1 MSNITAP
8 RIMAG
13 VTAGYVLGR
22 MHKLKLALI
31 VGSALANRKLV
42 SAQVDKLTDAAGVGP
57 LGEQLVSAGRK
68 AALGA
73 ISSRIDGISDRIAE
87 RTDRLNGSA
96 VDEDEDEPEDEYEDE
111 EPAEDEEEPEDEYE
125 DEELAEDEEEEPVAE
140 DEEFEDEEP
149 AEDEESPRGRVR
161 GRRAGRG
168 RRARRGRR
176 GRARSRGR
184 RVRGRGRVRGGR
196 TMSAKESGGLL
207 DQLPIDRLR
216 TEVTELGKAMAKN
229 GFSSAIE
236 KVGDASGPAGKAAK
250 SIKDGE
256 SPVKAA
262 TKAGTSALKDKVK
275 EAVGGGGG
283 GKKMKVVNILE
294 TIDVPVPRRVAYDK
308 WTQFQD
314 IPDFTRKV
322 EKVDQKEDEKL
333 EWKAQVFLSHRTW
346 QATIKEQV
354 PDERIVWESSGE
366 KGHVDGAVTF
376 HELAPDLTRVLMTLE
391 YHPQGFFEKTA
402 NLWRAQGR
410 RARADMRQF
419 RREMTMHTMLEQE
432 EQEGW
437 RGEIRDKEVVKSDEE
452 GQKEEKQQE
461 KKQSSSSDG
470 RSTSKKSAS
479 GNGNARKSTA
489 KKSTAKKSSS
499 SSSGPRKSAA
509 KKSSSSSAPPE
520 VRGQEVEQ
528 QQSSSRRSP
537 AKKTAAA
544 RKSTGKKTAS
554 GRTAKKSAS
563 KRTAKKASR
572 SSS

>member
-1 MSNITAP
+1 MS
-8 RIMAG
+8 
-13 VTAGYVLGR
+13 
-22 MHKLKLALI
+22 
-31 VGSALANRKLV
+31 
-42 SAQVDKLTDAAGVGP
+42 D
-57 LGEQLVSAGRK
+57 
-68 AALGA
+68 
-73 ISSRIDGISDRIAE
+73 
-87 RTDRLNGSA
+87 
-96 VDEDEDEPEDEYEDE
+96 
-111 EPAEDEEEPEDEYE
+111 
-125 DEELAEDEEEEPVAE
+125 
-140 DEEFEDEEP
+140 
-149 AEDEESPRGRVR
+149 
-161 GRRAGRG
+161 
-168 RRARRGRR
+168 
-176 GRARSRGR
+176 
-184 RVRGRGRVRGGR
+184 
-196 TMSAKESGGLL
+196 KESGGGLL
-207 DQLPIDRLR
+207 EQLPIDRLR
-216 TEVTELGKAMAKN
+216 TEVTEFGKAMAKN
-229 GFSSAIE
+229 GLSSAIE
-236 KVGDASGPAGKAAK
+236 KMGDGSGSVGKAAK

-262 TKAGTSALKDKVK
+262 TKAGTSAVKDKVK

-419 RREMTMHTMLEQE
+419 RREMTMHTLLEQE
-432 EQEGW
+432 EQDGW
-437 RGEIRDKEVVKSDEE
+437 RGEIRDSEVVKSDEE
-452 GQKEEKQQE
+452 GQDED
-461 KKQSSSSDG
+461 KKSESSNEGSSRKKSSSSRRG
-470 RSTSKKSAS
+470 SS
-479 GNGNARKSTA
+479 GNNRAR
-489 KKSTAKKSSS
+489 KSTAKKSSS
-499 SSSGPRKSAA
+499 SGEGSSGNTAKKSAAKKSSSSGSRTRKSAA
-509 KKSSSSSAPPE
+509 KKSSSGGSRTRKSAAKKSSGSGSSA
-520 VRGQEVEQ
+520 RK
-528 QQSSSRRSP
+528 STSKR
-537 AKKTAAA
+537 AAAA
-544 RKSTGKKTAS
+544 RKSTGKKTTT

>member
-1 MSNITAP
+1 
-8 RIMAG
+8 
-13 VTAGYVLGR
+13 
-22 MHKLKLALI
+22 
-31 VGSALANRKLV
+31 
-42 SAQVDKLTDAAGVGP
+42 
-57 LGEQLVSAGRK
+57 
-68 AALGA
+68 
-73 ISSRIDGISDRIAE
+73 
-87 RTDRLNGSA
+87 
-96 VDEDEDEPEDEYEDE
+96 
-111 EPAEDEEEPEDEYE
+111 
-125 DEELAEDEEEEPVAE
+125 
-140 DEEFEDEEP
+140 
-149 AEDEESPRGRVR
+149 
-161 GRRAGRG
+161 
-168 RRARRGRR
+168 
-176 GRARSRGR
+176 
-184 RVRGRGRVRGGR
+184 
-196 TMSAKESGGLL
+196 MSAKESGGLL

-452 GQKEEKQQE
+452 GQKEEKQ
-461 KKQSSSSDG
+461 KQSSSSDG
-470 RSTSKKSAS
+470 GSTTKKSAS

-499 SSSGPRKSAA
+499 SSSSPRKSTAKKSSSSSSSPRKSAA
-509 KKSSSSSAPPE
+509 KKSSSSSNTRPRKPAAKK
-520 VRGQEVEQ
+520 
-528 QQSSSRRSP
+528 SSSSSGSRRSP

-554 GRTAKKSAS
+554 GRPAKKSAS

>member
-1 MSNITAP
+1 MS
-8 RIMAG
+8 
-13 VTAGYVLGR
+13 
-22 MHKLKLALI
+22 
-31 VGSALANRKLV
+31 
-42 SAQVDKLTDAAGVGP
+42 D
-57 LGEQLVSAGRK
+57 
-68 AALGA
+68 
-73 ISSRIDGISDRIAE
+73 
-87 RTDRLNGSA
+87 
-96 VDEDEDEPEDEYEDE
+96 
-111 EPAEDEEEPEDEYE
+111 
-125 DEELAEDEEEEPVAE
+125 
-140 DEEFEDEEP
+140 
-149 AEDEESPRGRVR
+149 
-161 GRRAGRG
+161 
-168 RRARRGRR
+168 
-176 GRARSRGR
+176 
-184 RVRGRGRVRGGR
+184 
-196 TMSAKESGGLL
+196 KESGGLL

-216 TEVTELGKAMAKN
+216 TEVTELGKAMVKN

-236 KVGDASGPAGKAAK
+236 KVGDGSSPVSKAAE

-275 EAVGGGGG
+275 DAVGGGG

-432 EQEGW
+432 EQDGW

-452 GQKEEKQQE
+452 GQDEDKKSDSSEE
-461 KKQSSSSDG
+461 
-470 RSTSKKSAS
+470 RPTSKKSAS
-479 GNGNARKSTA
+479 SSGNGNTRKSTGKKSAA
-489 KKSTAKKSSS
+489 KKSSSSSGARKSTAKKSSS
-499 SSSGPRKSAA
+499 SSSSRRPPGKKSGSSSSARKSPA
-509 KKSSSSSAPPE
+509 KKSSSSS
-520 VRGQEVEQ
+520 
-528 QQSSSRRSP
+528 SP
-537 AKKTAAA
+537 RKSTAKKTAAA
-544 RKSTGKKTAS
+544 RKSTGKKTTS

>member
-1 MSNITAP
+1 MS
-8 RIMAG
+8 
-13 VTAGYVLGR
+13 
-22 MHKLKLALI
+22 
-31 VGSALANRKLV
+31 
-42 SAQVDKLTDAAGVGP
+42 D
-57 LGEQLVSAGRK
+57 
-68 AALGA
+68 
-73 ISSRIDGISDRIAE
+73 
-87 RTDRLNGSA
+87 
-96 VDEDEDEPEDEYEDE
+96 
-111 EPAEDEEEPEDEYE
+111 
-125 DEELAEDEEEEPVAE
+125 
-140 DEEFEDEEP
+140 
-149 AEDEESPRGRVR
+149 
-161 GRRAGRG
+161 
-168 RRARRGRR
+168 
-176 GRARSRGR
+176 
-184 RVRGRGRVRGGR
+184 
-196 TMSAKESGGLL
+196 KESGGGLL

-216 TEVTELGKAMAKN
+216 TEVTELGKAMVKN

-236 KVGDASGPAGKAAK
+236 KVGDGSGPVGKAAE

-256 SPVKAA
+256 SPAKAA
-262 TKAGTSALKDKVK
+262 TKAGASALKDKVK

-437 RGEIRDKEVVKSDEE
+437 RGEIRESEVVKSDEE
-452 GQKEEKQQE
+452 GQDEEK
-461 KKQSSSSDG
+461 KSDSSEE

-479 GNGNARKSTA
+479 SSGNTRKSTG
-489 KKSTAKKSSS
+489 KKSAAKKSSS
-499 SSSGPRKSAA
+499 SSGARKSAA
-509 KKSSSSSAPPE
+509 KKSSSSSGRRPP
-520 VRGQEVEQ
+520 GKK
-528 QQSSSRRSP
+528 SSSSSGARKSPAKKSSRSSGARKST

-554 GRTAKKSAS
+554 GRTAKKAAS

>member
-1 MSNITAP
+1 MS
-8 RIMAG
+8 
-13 VTAGYVLGR
+13 
-22 MHKLKLALI
+22 
-31 VGSALANRKLV
+31 
-42 SAQVDKLTDAAGVGP
+42 DKD
-57 LGEQLVSAGRK
+57 
-68 AALGA
+68 
-73 ISSRIDGISDRIAE
+73 
-87 RTDRLNGSA
+87 
-96 VDEDEDEPEDEYEDE
+96 
-111 EPAEDEEEPEDEYE
+111 
-125 DEELAEDEEEEPVAE
+125 
-140 DEEFEDEEP
+140 
-149 AEDEESPRGRVR
+149 
-161 GRRAGRG
+161 
-168 RRARRGRR
+168 
-176 GRARSRGR
+176 
-184 RVRGRGRVRGGR
+184 
-196 TMSAKESGGLL
+196 SGGLL

-216 TEVTELGKAMAKN
+216 TEVTELGKAMVKN
-229 GFSSAIE
+229 GFTSAID
-236 KVGDASGPAGKAAK
+236 KVSDGSGPAGKAVE
-250 SIKDGE
+250 SIKKGE

-419 RREMTMHTMLEQE
+419 RREMTMQTMLEQE

-437 RGEIRDKEVVKSDEE
+437 RGEIRESEVVKGDEE
-452 GQKEEKQQE
+452 GQNED
-461 KKQSSSSDG
+461 KKSSSSNR
-470 RSTSKKSAS
+470 RSASKKSAS
-479 GNGNARKSTA
+479 GGSNARKSSARKSTA
-489 KKSTAKKSSS
+489 KKSSSGPRKSTAKKSSS
-499 SSSGPRKSAA
+499 GRSNARKST
-509 KKSSSSSAPPE
+509 
-520 VRGQEVEQ
+520 
-528 QQSSSRRSP
+528 

-554 GRTAKKSAS
+554 RRTAKKSAS

>member
-1 MSNITAP
+1 MS
-8 RIMAG
+8 
-13 VTAGYVLGR
+13 
-22 MHKLKLALI
+22 
-31 VGSALANRKLV
+31 
-42 SAQVDKLTDAAGVGP
+42 D
-57 LGEQLVSAGRK
+57 
-68 AALGA
+68 
-73 ISSRIDGISDRIAE
+73 
-87 RTDRLNGSA
+87 
-96 VDEDEDEPEDEYEDE
+96 
-111 EPAEDEEEPEDEYE
+111 
-125 DEELAEDEEEEPVAE
+125 
-140 DEEFEDEEP
+140 
-149 AEDEESPRGRVR
+149 
-161 GRRAGRG
+161 
-168 RRARRGRR
+168 
-176 GRARSRGR
+176 
-184 RVRGRGRVRGGR
+184 
-196 TMSAKESGGLL
+196 KESGGGLL

-216 TEVTELGKAMAKN
+216 TEVTELGKAMVKN

-236 KVGDASGPAGKAAK
+236 KVGDGSGPVGKAAE

-256 SPVKAA
+256 SPAKAA
-262 TKAGTSALKDKVK
+262 TKAGASALKDKVK

-376 HELAPDLTRVLMTLE
+376 HELAPDLTRILMTLE

-437 RGEIRDKEVVKSDEE
+437 RGEIRESEVVKSDEE
-452 GQKEEKQQE
+452 GQDEEK
-461 KKQSSSSDG
+461 KSDSSEE
-470 RSTSKKSAS
+470 RSTSKKSAPSS
-479 GNGNARKSTA
+479 GNGNTRKSTG
-489 KKSTAKKSSS
+489 KKSAAKKSSS
-499 SSSGPRKSAA
+499 SSGARKSAA
-509 KKSSSSSAPPE
+509 KKSSSSSGRRPP
-520 VRGQEVEQ
+520 GKK
-528 QQSSSRRSP
+528 SSSSSGARKSPAKKSSRSSGARKST

-554 GRTAKKSAS
+554 GRTAKKAAS

>member
-1 MSNITAP
+1 MS
-8 RIMAG
+8 
-13 VTAGYVLGR
+13 
-22 MHKLKLALI
+22 
-31 VGSALANRKLV
+31 
-42 SAQVDKLTDAAGVGP
+42 D
-57 LGEQLVSAGRK
+57 
-68 AALGA
+68 
-73 ISSRIDGISDRIAE
+73 
-87 RTDRLNGSA
+87 
-96 VDEDEDEPEDEYEDE
+96 
-111 EPAEDEEEPEDEYE
+111 
-125 DEELAEDEEEEPVAE
+125 
-140 DEEFEDEEP
+140 
-149 AEDEESPRGRVR
+149 
-161 GRRAGRG
+161 
-168 RRARRGRR
+168 
-176 GRARSRGR
+176 
-184 RVRGRGRVRGGR
+184 
-196 TMSAKESGGLL
+196 KESGGLL

-216 TEVTELGKAMAKN
+216 TEVTELGKAMVKN

-236 KVGDASGPAGKAAK
+236 KVGDGSSPVSKAAE
-250 SIKDGE
+250 SIKDGQ

-275 EAVGGGGG
+275 DAVGGGGG

-432 EQEGW
+432 EQDGW

-452 GQKEEKQQE
+452 GQDEDKNSDSSEE
-461 KKQSSSSDG
+461 

-479 GNGNARKSTA
+479 SSGNGNTRKSTG
-489 KKSTAKKSSS
+489 K
-499 SSSGPRKSAA
+499 KSAA
-509 KKSSSSSAPPE
+509 KKSSGSSGTRKSPAKKSSS
-520 VRGQEVEQ
+520 G
-528 QQSSSRRSP
+528 SSNARKST

-544 RKSTGKKTAS
+544 RKSTGKKTTS

>member
-1 MSNITAP
+1 
-8 RIMAG
+8 
-13 VTAGYVLGR
+13 
-22 MHKLKLALI
+22 
-31 VGSALANRKLV
+31 
-42 SAQVDKLTDAAGVGP
+42 
-57 LGEQLVSAGRK
+57 
-68 AALGA
+68 
-73 ISSRIDGISDRIAE
+73 
-87 RTDRLNGSA
+87 
-96 VDEDEDEPEDEYEDE
+96 
-111 EPAEDEEEPEDEYE
+111 
-125 DEELAEDEEEEPVAE
+125 
-140 DEEFEDEEP
+140 
-149 AEDEESPRGRVR
+149 
-161 GRRAGRG
+161 
-168 RRARRGRR
+168 
-176 GRARSRGR
+176 
-184 RVRGRGRVRGGR
+184 
-196 TMSAKESGGLL
+196 MSAKESGGGLL

-229 GFSSAIE
+229 GFSSAVE
-236 KVGDASGPAGKAAK
+236 KVGDGSGAAGKAAE
-250 SIKDGE
+250 SIKEGE
-256 SPVKAA
+256 SPAKAA

-419 RREMTMHTMLEQE
+419 RREMTMQTMLEQE
-432 EQEGW
+432 EQDGW
-437 RGEIRDKEVVKSDEE
+437 RGEIRDKEVVKSDDE
-452 GQKEEKQQE
+452 GQAED
-461 KKQSSSSDG
+461 KKSSSSNK
-470 RSTSKKSAS
+470 RSTSKKRRQQRERNGS
-479 GNGNARKSTA
+479 GSRPRRSRPRRSRPPGRPRRPRSPAAAVPAPVQA
-489 KKSTAKKSSS
+489 KK
-499 SSSGPRKSAA
+499 
-509 KKSSSSSAPPE
+509 
-520 VRGQEVEQ
+520 
-528 QQSSSRRSP
+528 SP

>member
-1 MSNITAP
+1 MS
-8 RIMAG
+8 
-13 VTAGYVLGR
+13 
-22 MHKLKLALI
+22 
-31 VGSALANRKLV
+31 
-42 SAQVDKLTDAAGVGP
+42 DKD
-57 LGEQLVSAGRK
+57 
-68 AALGA
+68 
-73 ISSRIDGISDRIAE
+73 
-87 RTDRLNGSA
+87 
-96 VDEDEDEPEDEYEDE
+96 
-111 EPAEDEEEPEDEYE
+111 
-125 DEELAEDEEEEPVAE
+125 
-140 DEEFEDEEP
+140 
-149 AEDEESPRGRVR
+149 
-161 GRRAGRG
+161 
-168 RRARRGRR
+168 
-176 GRARSRGR
+176 
-184 RVRGRGRVRGGR
+184 
-196 TMSAKESGGLL
+196 SGGLL
-207 DQLPIDRLR
+207 GQLPLDRLR

-229 GFSSAIE
+229 GFTSAID
-236 KVGDASGPAGKAAK
+236 KVSDGSGPAGKAVE
-250 SIKDGE
+250 SIKKGE
-256 SPVKAA
+256 SPAKAA

-419 RREMTMHTMLEQE
+419 RREMTMHTLLEQE

-437 RGEIRDKEVVKSDEE
+437 RGEIRESEVVKSDDE
-452 GQKEEKQQE
+452 GQSDD
-461 KKQSSSSDG
+461 KKSSSSSG
-470 RSTSKKSAS
+470 RSASKRSAS
-479 GNGNARKSTA
+479 GRSNARKSTA
-489 KKSTAKKSSS
+489 RKTTAKKSSSGPRKSTAKKSSS
-499 SSSGPRKSAA
+499 SRSNARKST
-509 KKSSSSSAPPE
+509 
-520 VRGQEVEQ
+520 
-528 QQSSSRRSP
+528 

>member
-1 MSNITAP
+1 
-8 RIMAG
+8 
-13 VTAGYVLGR
+13 
-22 MHKLKLALI
+22 
-31 VGSALANRKLV
+31 
-42 SAQVDKLTDAAGVGP
+42 
-57 LGEQLVSAGRK
+57 
-68 AALGA
+68 
-73 ISSRIDGISDRIAE
+73 
-87 RTDRLNGSA
+87 
-96 VDEDEDEPEDEYEDE
+96 
-111 EPAEDEEEPEDEYE
+111 
-125 DEELAEDEEEEPVAE
+125 
-140 DEEFEDEEP
+140 
-149 AEDEESPRGRVR
+149 
-161 GRRAGRG
+161 
-168 RRARRGRR
+168 
-176 GRARSRGR
+176 
-184 RVRGRGRVRGGR
+184 
-196 TMSAKESGGLL
+196 MSAKESGGLL

-229 GFSSAIE
+229 GFSSAVE

-452 GQKEEKQQE
+452 GQKEEKQ
-461 KKQSSSSDG
+461 KKSSSSDG

-499 SSSGPRKSAA
+499 SSSSPRKSAA
-509 KKSSSSSAPPE
+509 KKSSSSTRPRKSAAKKSSSS
-520 VRGQEVEQ
+520 
-528 QQSSSRRSP
+528 SSSRRSP

-554 GRTAKKSAS
+554 ARPAKKSAS

>member
-1 MSNITAP
+1 
-8 RIMAG
+8 
-13 VTAGYVLGR
+13 
-22 MHKLKLALI
+22 
-31 VGSALANRKLV
+31 
-42 SAQVDKLTDAAGVGP
+42 
-57 LGEQLVSAGRK
+57 
-68 AALGA
+68 
-73 ISSRIDGISDRIAE
+73 
-87 RTDRLNGSA
+87 
-96 VDEDEDEPEDEYEDE
+96 
-111 EPAEDEEEPEDEYE
+111 
-125 DEELAEDEEEEPVAE
+125 
-140 DEEFEDEEP
+140 
-149 AEDEESPRGRVR
+149 
-161 GRRAGRG
+161 
-168 RRARRGRR
+168 
-176 GRARSRGR
+176 
-184 RVRGRGRVRGGR
+184 
-196 TMSAKESGGLL
+196 MSAKESGGGLL

-216 TEVTELGKAMAKN
+216 SEVTELGKAMAKN

-236 KVGDASGPAGKAAK
+236 KVGDGSGAVGKAAE
-250 SIKDGE
+250 SIKKGE
-256 SPVKAA
+256 SPAKAA

-437 RGEIRDKEVVKSDEE
+437 RGEIRDKEVVKGDDE
-452 GQKEEKQQE
+452 GQSDD
-461 KKQSSSSDG
+461 KKSGSSKKRSASKKSSSSRQG
-470 RSTSKKSAS
+470 GGSSNARKSSAKKSTARKSTTKKAS
-479 GNGNARKSTA
+479 SGSSSARKSTA
-489 KKSTAKKSSS
+489 
-499 SSSGPRKSAA
+499 RK
-509 KKSSSSSAPPE
+509 
-520 VRGQEVEQ
+520 
-528 QQSSSRRSP
+528 SP

>member
-1 MSNITAP
+1 
-8 RIMAG
+8 
-13 VTAGYVLGR
+13 
-22 MHKLKLALI
+22 
-31 VGSALANRKLV
+31 
-42 SAQVDKLTDAAGVGP
+42 
-57 LGEQLVSAGRK
+57 
-68 AALGA
+68 
-73 ISSRIDGISDRIAE
+73 
-87 RTDRLNGSA
+87 
-96 VDEDEDEPEDEYEDE
+96 
-111 EPAEDEEEPEDEYE
+111 
-125 DEELAEDEEEEPVAE
+125 
-140 DEEFEDEEP
+140 
-149 AEDEESPRGRVR
+149 
-161 GRRAGRG
+161 
-168 RRARRGRR
+168 
-176 GRARSRGR
+176 
-184 RVRGRGRVRGGR
+184 
-196 TMSAKESGGLL
+196 MSAKESGGGLL

-229 GFSSAIE
+229 GFSSAVE
-236 KVGDASGPAGKAAK
+236 KMGDGSGAAGKAAK

-419 RREMTMHTMLEQE
+419 RREMTMQTMLEQE
-432 EQEGW
+432 EQDGW
-437 RGEIRDKEVVKSDEE
+437 RGEIRDKEVVKSDDE
-452 GQKEEKQQE
+452 GQSED
-461 KKQSSSSDG
+461 KKSSSSNK
-470 RSTSKKSAS
+470 RSASKKSSSSRQGS
-479 GNGNARKSTA
+479 GRSNARKSTA
-489 KKSTAKKSSS
+489 KKSPAKKSSS
-499 SSSGPRKSAA
+499 TRKTAA
-509 KKSSSSSAPPE
+509 KKSSSGSSNA
-520 VRGQEVEQ
+520 RKAT
-528 QQSSSRRSP
+528 

-554 GRTAKKSAS
+554 GRTAKKSTG

>member
-1 MSNITAP
+1 MSD
-8 RIMAG
+8 
-13 VTAGYVLGR
+13 
-22 MHKLKLALI
+22 K
-31 VGSALANRKLV
+31 GS
-42 SAQVDKLTDAAGVGP
+42 G
-57 LGEQLVSAGRK
+57 
-68 AALGA
+68 
-73 ISSRIDGISDRIAE
+73 
-87 RTDRLNGSA
+87 
-96 VDEDEDEPEDEYEDE
+96 
-111 EPAEDEEEPEDEYE
+111 
-125 DEELAEDEEEEPVAE
+125 
-140 DEEFEDEEP
+140 
-149 AEDEESPRGRVR
+149 
-161 GRRAGRG
+161 
-168 RRARRGRR
+168 
-176 GRARSRGR
+176 
-184 RVRGRGRVRGGR
+184 
-196 TMSAKESGGLL
+196 GGLL
-207 DQLPIDRLR
+207 DELPIDRLR
-216 TEVTELGKAMAKN
+216 SEVTQLGKAVAKN
-229 GFSSAIE
+229 GFTSVIE
-236 KVGDASGPAGKAAK
+236 KMGDGTGGAVGKAAE

-275 EAVGGGGG
+275 DAVGGGGG

-419 RREMTMHTMLEQE
+419 RREMTMHTLLEQE

-452 GQKEEKQQE
+452 GQDE
-461 KKQSSSSDG
+461 D
-470 RSTSKKSAS
+470 KKSES
-479 GNGNARKSTA
+479 SNEGSSR
-489 KKSTAKKSSS
+489 KKSESSNEGSSRKKSSS
-499 SSSGPRKSAA
+499 SRRGASGGSNRPRKSAA
-509 KKSSSSSAPPE
+509 KKSSSS
-520 VRGQEVEQ
+520 GQGSSGNDNARKSTAKK
-528 QQSSSRRSP
+528 SSSGSSSARKATAKKASSGSSSARKSSARKSP

>member
-1 MSNITAP
+1 
-8 RIMAG
+8 
-13 VTAGYVLGR
+13 
-22 MHKLKLALI
+22 
-31 VGSALANRKLV
+31 
-42 SAQVDKLTDAAGVGP
+42 
-57 LGEQLVSAGRK
+57 
-68 AALGA
+68 
-73 ISSRIDGISDRIAE
+73 
-87 RTDRLNGSA
+87 
-96 VDEDEDEPEDEYEDE
+96 
-111 EPAEDEEEPEDEYE
+111 
-125 DEELAEDEEEEPVAE
+125 
-140 DEEFEDEEP
+140 
-149 AEDEESPRGRVR
+149 
-161 GRRAGRG
+161 
-168 RRARRGRR
+168 
-176 GRARSRGR
+176 
-184 RVRGRGRVRGGR
+184 
-196 TMSAKESGGLL
+196 MSAKESGGGLL

-216 TEVTELGKAMAKN
+216 TEVTELGKAMVKN
-229 GFSSAIE
+229 GFSSAAE
-236 KVGDASGPAGKAAK
+236 KVGDGTGVAGKAAK

-256 SPVKAA
+256 SPVKAVSKAA

-419 RREMTMHTMLEQE
+419 RREMTMQTMLEQE

-437 RGEIRDKEVVKSDEE
+437 RGEIRDKEVVKSDDE
-452 GQKEEKQQE
+452 GQADDKKSDSSNKQSPS
-461 KKQSSSSDG
+461 KKSSSSKQG
-470 RSTSKKSAS
+470 AGNTS
-479 GNGNARKSTA
+479 ARKSTA
-489 KKSTAKKSSS
+489 KKSPAKKTAAKRTAKKA
-499 SSSGPRKSAA
+499 SSG
-509 KKSSSSSAPPE
+509 SSSA
-520 VRGQEVEQ
+520 RK
-528 QQSSSRRSP
+528 ST
-537 AKKTAAA
+537 ATKTAAA

>member
-1 MSNITAP
+1 MS
-8 RIMAG
+8 
-13 VTAGYVLGR
+13 
-22 MHKLKLALI
+22 
-31 VGSALANRKLV
+31 
-42 SAQVDKLTDAAGVGP
+42 D
-57 LGEQLVSAGRK
+57 
-68 AALGA
+68 
-73 ISSRIDGISDRIAE
+73 
-87 RTDRLNGSA
+87 
-96 VDEDEDEPEDEYEDE
+96 
-111 EPAEDEEEPEDEYE
+111 
-125 DEELAEDEEEEPVAE
+125 
-140 DEEFEDEEP
+140 
-149 AEDEESPRGRVR
+149 
-161 GRRAGRG
+161 
-168 RRARRGRR
+168 
-176 GRARSRGR
+176 
-184 RVRGRGRVRGGR
+184 
-196 TMSAKESGGLL
+196 KESGGGLL

-216 TEVTELGKAMAKN
+216 TEVTELGKAMVKN

-236 KVGDASGPAGKAAK
+236 KVGDGSGPVGKAAE

-256 SPVKAA
+256 SPAKAA
-262 TKAGTSALKDKVK
+262 TKAGASALKDKVK

-437 RGEIRDKEVVKSDEE
+437 RGEIRESEVVKSDEE
-452 GQKEEKQQE
+452 GQDEEK
-461 KKQSSSSDG
+461 KSDSSEE

-479 GNGNARKSTA
+479 SSGNTRKSTG
-489 KKSTAKKSSS
+489 KKSAAKKSSS
-499 SSSGPRKSAA
+499 SSGARKSAA
-509 KKSSSSSAPPE
+509 KKSSSSSSGRRPP
-520 VRGQEVEQ
+520 GKK
-528 QQSSSRRSP
+528 SSSSSSARRSP
-537 AKKTAAA
+537 GKESSSSSSARKSTAKKTAAA

>member
-1 MSNITAP
+1 MSP
-8 RIMAG
+8 
-13 VTAGYVLGR
+13 
-22 MHKLKLALI
+22 
-31 VGSALANRKLV
+31 
-42 SAQVDKLTDAAGVGP
+42 
-57 LGEQLVSAGRK
+57 
-68 AALGA
+68 
-73 ISSRIDGISDRIAE
+73 
-87 RTDRLNGSA
+87 
-96 VDEDEDEPEDEYEDE
+96 
-111 EPAEDEEEPEDEYE
+111 
-125 DEELAEDEEEEPVAE
+125 
-140 DEEFEDEEP
+140 
-149 AEDEESPRGRVR
+149 
-161 GRRAGRG
+161 
-168 RRARRGRR
+168 
-176 GRARSRGR
+176 
-184 RVRGRGRVRGGR
+184 
-196 TMSAKESGGLL
+196 KESEGLL
-207 DQLPIDRLR
+207 GQLPLDRLR

-229 GFSSAIE
+229 GFTSAID
-236 KVGDASGPAGKAAK
+236 KVSDGSGAAGKAVE
-250 SIKDGE
+250 SIKKGE
-256 SPVKAA
+256 SPAKAA

-294 TIDVPVPRRVAYDK
+294 TVDVPVPRRVAYDK

-419 RREMTMHTMLEQE
+419 RREMTMHTLLEQD

-437 RGEIRDKEVVKSDEE
+437 RGEIRESEVVKSDDE
-452 GQKEEKQQE
+452 GQNED
-461 KKQSSSSDG
+461 KKSSSSN
-470 RSTSKKSAS
+470 RSSTSKKSAS
-479 GNGNARKSTA
+479 GNNARKSTA
-489 KKSTAKKSSS
+489 KKSTA
-499 SSSGPRKSAA
+499 RKSTA
-509 KKSSSSSAPPE
+509 KKSPAKKSPAKKSA
-520 VRGQEVEQ
+520 
-528 QQSSSRRSP
+528 SSRSNARKST

-544 RKSTGKKTAS
+544 RKSTGKKTTS

-563 KRTAKKASR
+563 KRTAKKTSR
-572 SSS
+572 GSS

>member
-1 MSNITAP
+1 MSD
-8 RIMAG
+8 
-13 VTAGYVLGR
+13 
-22 MHKLKLALI
+22 K
-31 VGSALANRKLV
+31 GS
-42 SAQVDKLTDAAGVGP
+42 G
-57 LGEQLVSAGRK
+57 
-68 AALGA
+68 
-73 ISSRIDGISDRIAE
+73 
-87 RTDRLNGSA
+87 
-96 VDEDEDEPEDEYEDE
+96 
-111 EPAEDEEEPEDEYE
+111 
-125 DEELAEDEEEEPVAE
+125 
-140 DEEFEDEEP
+140 
-149 AEDEESPRGRVR
+149 
-161 GRRAGRG
+161 
-168 RRARRGRR
+168 
-176 GRARSRGR
+176 
-184 RVRGRGRVRGGR
+184 
-196 TMSAKESGGLL
+196 GGLL
-207 DQLPIDRLR
+207 DELPIDRLR
-216 TEVTELGKAMAKN
+216 SEVTQLGKAVAKN
-229 GFSSAIE
+229 GFTSVIE
-236 KVGDASGPAGKAAK
+236 KMGDGTGGAAGKAVE
-250 SIKDGE
+250 SIKKGE
-256 SPVKAA
+256 SPAKAA

-419 RREMTMHTMLEQE
+419 RREMTMHTLLEQE

-452 GQKEEKQQE
+452 GQDED
-461 KKQSSSSDG
+461 KKSESSNEGSSRKKSSSSRRG
-470 RSTSKKSAS
+470 SS
-479 GNGNARKSTA
+479 GNNRAR
-489 KKSTAKKSSS
+489 KSTAKKSSS
-499 SSSGPRKSAA
+499 SGQGSSSNDNAPKSTPKKSSSGGSSARKSAA
-509 KKSSSSSAPPE
+509 KKSSSGSSRARKSAAKKSSSGSSSA
-520 VRGQEVEQ
+520 RK
-528 QQSSSRRSP
+528 SP

-554 GRTAKKSAS
+554 GRTAKKSAR
-563 KRTAKKASR
+563 KRPAKKASR

>member
-1 MSNITAP
+1 MS
-8 RIMAG
+8 
-13 VTAGYVLGR
+13 
-22 MHKLKLALI
+22 
-31 VGSALANRKLV
+31 
-42 SAQVDKLTDAAGVGP
+42 D
-57 LGEQLVSAGRK
+57 
-68 AALGA
+68 
-73 ISSRIDGISDRIAE
+73 
-87 RTDRLNGSA
+87 
-96 VDEDEDEPEDEYEDE
+96 
-111 EPAEDEEEPEDEYE
+111 
-125 DEELAEDEEEEPVAE
+125 
-140 DEEFEDEEP
+140 
-149 AEDEESPRGRVR
+149 
-161 GRRAGRG
+161 
-168 RRARRGRR
+168 
-176 GRARSRGR
+176 
-184 RVRGRGRVRGGR
+184 
-196 TMSAKESGGLL
+196 KESGGLL
-207 DQLPIDRLR
+207 DQLPLDRLR
-216 TEVTELGKAMAKN
+216 SEVTDLGKAMAKN
-229 GFSSAIE
+229 GFTSVID
-236 KVGDASGPAGKAAK
+236 KVGDGTGAAGKAAK
-250 SIKDGE
+250 NMKDGD

-275 EAVGGGGG
+275 DAVGGGGG

-419 RREMTMHTMLEQE
+419 RREMTMHTLLEQE
-432 EQEGW
+432 EQDGW

-452 GQKEEKQQE
+452 GQSED
-461 KKQSSSSDG
+461 KKSSSSNSSSK
-470 RSTSKKSAS
+470 RSASKKSS
-479 GNGNARKSTA
+479 SSRQGNGKARKSTA
-489 KKSTAKKSSS
+489 K
-499 SSSGPRKSAA
+499 KSAA
-509 KKSSSSSAPPE
+509 KKSSSSSSSGAKKSAAKKSSSTSSARKSPAKKSSS
-520 VRGQEVEQ
+520 
-528 QQSSSRRSP
+528 SSSRRSP

-554 GRTAKKSAS
+554 RRTAKKSS
-563 KRTAKKASR
+563 SRRPAKKASR

>member
-1 MSNITAP
+1 MS
-8 RIMAG
+8 
-13 VTAGYVLGR
+13 
-22 MHKLKLALI
+22 
-31 VGSALANRKLV
+31 
-42 SAQVDKLTDAAGVGP
+42 D
-57 LGEQLVSAGRK
+57 
-68 AALGA
+68 
-73 ISSRIDGISDRIAE
+73 
-87 RTDRLNGSA
+87 
-96 VDEDEDEPEDEYEDE
+96 
-111 EPAEDEEEPEDEYE
+111 
-125 DEELAEDEEEEPVAE
+125 
-140 DEEFEDEEP
+140 
-149 AEDEESPRGRVR
+149 
-161 GRRAGRG
+161 
-168 RRARRGRR
+168 
-176 GRARSRGR
+176 
-184 RVRGRGRVRGGR
+184 
-196 TMSAKESGGLL
+196 KESGGLL

-236 KVGDASGPAGKAAK
+236 KVGDGSSPAGKAAK

-437 RGEIRDKEVVKSDEE
+437 RGEIREKEVVKSDEE
-452 GQKEEKQQE
+452 AQKEEKN
-461 KKQSSSSDG
+461 SSSSD
-470 RSTSKKSAS
+470 RQSTSKKSAS
-479 GNGNARKSTA
+479 SNSNARQSNATGSGKGSAKGSTA
-489 KKSTAKKSSS
+489 KKSTAKKS
-499 SSSGPRKSAA
+499 AA
-509 KKSSSSSAPPE
+509 KKSTPRKSTAKKSTSGSSGAQKST
-520 VRGQEVEQ
+520 
-528 QQSSSRRSP
+528 

-544 RKSTGKKTAS
+544 RRSTGKKTAS
-554 GRTAKKSAS
+554 GHPAKKSAS

>member
-1 MSNITAP
+1 MSD
-8 RIMAG
+8 
-13 VTAGYVLGR
+13 
-22 MHKLKLALI
+22 K
-31 VGSALANRKLV
+31 GS
-42 SAQVDKLTDAAGVGP
+42 G
-57 LGEQLVSAGRK
+57 
-68 AALGA
+68 
-73 ISSRIDGISDRIAE
+73 
-87 RTDRLNGSA
+87 
-96 VDEDEDEPEDEYEDE
+96 
-111 EPAEDEEEPEDEYE
+111 
-125 DEELAEDEEEEPVAE
+125 
-140 DEEFEDEEP
+140 
-149 AEDEESPRGRVR
+149 
-161 GRRAGRG
+161 
-168 RRARRGRR
+168 
-176 GRARSRGR
+176 
-184 RVRGRGRVRGGR
+184 
-196 TMSAKESGGLL
+196 GGLL
-207 DQLPIDRLR
+207 DELPIDRLR
-216 TEVTELGKAMAKN
+216 SEVTELGKAVAKN
-229 GFSSAIE
+229 GFTSVIE
-236 KVGDASGPAGKAAK
+236 KMGDGSGGAAGKALESVK
-250 SIKDGE
+250 EGD

-275 EAVGGGGG
+275 DAVGGGGG

-452 GQKEEKQQE
+452 GQDED
-461 KKQSSSSDG
+461 KKSESSNEDSSPKKSSSSRR
-470 RSTSKKSAS
+470 RSS
-479 GNGNARKSTA
+479 GNSRTR
-489 KKSTAKKSSS
+489 KSTAKKSSS
-499 SSSGPRKSAA
+499 SGRDSSGDSKARKSTAKKSSSSGEGSSGSTAKKSAA
-509 KKSSSSSAPPE
+509 KKSSSSGSRARKSASK
-520 VRGQEVEQ
+520 R
-528 QQSSSRRSP
+528 
-537 AKKTAAA
+537 AAAA
-544 RKSTGKKTAS
+544 RKSTGKKTTS
-554 GRTAKKSAS
+554 GRTAKKSTS

>member
-1 MSNITAP
+1 MS
-8 RIMAG
+8 
-13 VTAGYVLGR
+13 
-22 MHKLKLALI
+22 
-31 VGSALANRKLV
+31 
-42 SAQVDKLTDAAGVGP
+42 D
-57 LGEQLVSAGRK
+57 
-68 AALGA
+68 
-73 ISSRIDGISDRIAE
+73 
-87 RTDRLNGSA
+87 
-96 VDEDEDEPEDEYEDE
+96 
-111 EPAEDEEEPEDEYE
+111 
-125 DEELAEDEEEEPVAE
+125 
-140 DEEFEDEEP
+140 
-149 AEDEESPRGRVR
+149 
-161 GRRAGRG
+161 
-168 RRARRGRR
+168 
-176 GRARSRGR
+176 
-184 RVRGRGRVRGGR
+184 
-196 TMSAKESGGLL
+196 KESGGLL

-216 TEVTELGKAMAKN
+216 TEVTEFGKAMAKN

-236 KVGDASGPAGKAAK
+236 KVGDGSGATGKAVK

-437 RGEIRDKEVVKSDEE
+437 RGEIRDKEVVKGDDE
-452 GQKEEKQQE
+452 GQSDD
-461 KKQSSSSDG
+461 KKSSK
-470 RSTSKKSAS
+470 RSASKKSAS
-479 GNGNARKSTA
+479 GGGNARKSTA
-489 KKSTAKKSSS
+489 KKSPAKKSPAKKSSA
-499 SSSGPRKSAA
+499 RKSG
-509 KKSSSSSAPPE
+509 SSSSSA
-520 VRGQEVEQ
+520 
-528 QQSSSRRSP
+528 RRSTTRKSP

-544 RKSTGKKTAS
+544 RKSTANKTTS
-554 GRTAKKSAS
+554 GRTSKKTAS

>member
-1 MSNITAP
+1 
-8 RIMAG
+8 
-13 VTAGYVLGR
+13 
-22 MHKLKLALI
+22 
-31 VGSALANRKLV
+31 
-42 SAQVDKLTDAAGVGP
+42 
-57 LGEQLVSAGRK
+57 
-68 AALGA
+68 
-73 ISSRIDGISDRIAE
+73 
-87 RTDRLNGSA
+87 
-96 VDEDEDEPEDEYEDE
+96 
-111 EPAEDEEEPEDEYE
+111 
-125 DEELAEDEEEEPVAE
+125 
-140 DEEFEDEEP
+140 
-149 AEDEESPRGRVR
+149 
-161 GRRAGRG
+161 
-168 RRARRGRR
+168 
-176 GRARSRGR
+176 
-184 RVRGRGRVRGGR
+184 
-196 TMSAKESGGLL
+196 MSAKDSGGGLL

-216 TEVTELGKAMAKN
+216 SEVTELGKAMVKN
-229 GFSSAIE
+229 GFSSAAE
-236 KVGDASGPAGKAAK
+236 KVGDGSGAVGKAAE
-250 SIKDGE
+250 SIKKGE
-256 SPVKAA
+256 SPAKAA

-419 RREMTMHTMLEQE
+419 RREMTMQTMLEQE

-437 RGEIRDKEVVKSDEE
+437 RGEIREKEVVKSDDE
-452 GQKEEKQQE
+452 GQAED
-461 KKQSSSSDG
+461 KKSSSSNK

-479 GNGNARKSTA
+479 GNARKSTA
-489 KKSTAKKSSS
+489 KKSPAKKSST
-499 SSSGPRKSAA
+499 RKPAA
-509 KKSSSSSAPPE
+509 KKSSSGSSSA
-520 VRGQEVEQ
+520 
-528 QQSSSRRSP
+528 RRST

>member
-1 MSNITAP
+1 MS
-8 RIMAG
+8 
-13 VTAGYVLGR
+13 
-22 MHKLKLALI
+22 
-31 VGSALANRKLV
+31 
-42 SAQVDKLTDAAGVGP
+42 D
-57 LGEQLVSAGRK
+57 
-68 AALGA
+68 
-73 ISSRIDGISDRIAE
+73 
-87 RTDRLNGSA
+87 
-96 VDEDEDEPEDEYEDE
+96 
-111 EPAEDEEEPEDEYE
+111 
-125 DEELAEDEEEEPVAE
+125 
-140 DEEFEDEEP
+140 
-149 AEDEESPRGRVR
+149 
-161 GRRAGRG
+161 
-168 RRARRGRR
+168 
-176 GRARSRGR
+176 
-184 RVRGRGRVRGGR
+184 
-196 TMSAKESGGLL
+196 KESGGLL

-216 TEVTELGKAMAKN
+216 TEVTELGKAMVKN

-236 KVGDASGPAGKAAK
+236 KVGDGSGPVGKAAE

-256 SPVKAA
+256 SPAKAA
-262 TKAGTSALKDKVK
+262 TKAGASALKDKVK

-437 RGEIRDKEVVKSDEE
+437 RGEIRESEVVKSDEE
-452 GQKEEKQQE
+452 GQDEEK
-461 KKQSSSSDG
+461 KSDSSEE
-470 RSTSKKSAS
+470 RSTSKKSAPSS
-479 GNGNARKSTA
+479 GNGNTRKSTG
-489 KKSTAKKSSS
+489 KKSAAKKSSS
-499 SSSGPRKSAA
+499 SSGARKSAA
-509 KKSSSSSAPPE
+509 KKSSSSSGRRPP
-520 VRGQEVEQ
+520 GKK
-528 QQSSSRRSP
+528 SSSSSGARKSPAKKSSRSSGARKST

-554 GRTAKKSAS
+554 GRTAKKAAS

>member
-1 MSNITAP
+1 MSEKT
-8 RIMAG
+8 
-13 VTAGYVLGR
+13 
-22 MHKLKLALI
+22 
-31 VGSALANRKLV
+31 
-42 SAQVDKLTDAAGVGP
+42 
-57 LGEQLVSAGRK
+57 
-68 AALGA
+68 
-73 ISSRIDGISDRIAE
+73 SS
-87 RTDRLNGSA
+87 
-96 VDEDEDEPEDEYEDE
+96 
-111 EPAEDEEEPEDEYE
+111 
-125 DEELAEDEEEEPVAE
+125 
-140 DEEFEDEEP
+140 
-149 AEDEESPRGRVR
+149 
-161 GRRAGRG
+161 
-168 RRARRGRR
+168 
-176 GRARSRGR
+176 
-184 RVRGRGRVRGGR
+184 
-196 TMSAKESGGLL
+196 GLL

-236 KVGDASGPAGKAAK
+236 KVGDGSSAAGKAAK

-308 WTQFQD
+308 WTQFQE

-432 EQEGW
+432 EQDGW
-437 RGEIRDKEVVKSDEE
+437 RGEIREKEVVKSDEE
-452 GQKEEKQQE
+452 GQKED
-461 KKQSSSSDG
+461 KKSGSSEE

-479 GNGNARKSTA
+479 SSGNARKSTA
-489 KKSTAKKSSS
+489 KKSPAKKSAAKKSTAK
-499 SSSGPRKSAA
+499 KSAA
-509 KKSSSSSAPPE
+509 KKSSPRKTAAKKSSS
-520 VRGQEVEQ
+520 G
-528 QQSSSRRSP
+528 SSRARKAP
-537 AKKTAAA
+537 ATRAAAA
-544 RKSTGKKTAS
+544 RKSTGKKTTS